1 MHVYRSLHGQLHV
14 MIPYAKLATV
24 FYETL
29 GQMRPLVLR
38 FNEVPVGTVQPN
50 SDMLLHARIKVTL
63 VCIRHN
69 AMRRY
74 ERDNLQL
81 RTSLTSVLMSG
92 SFRAPVSLYP
102 RKVSPLS
109 FNTCLDGLNGLEKNK
124 TL

>member
-1 MHVYRSLHGQLHV
+1 